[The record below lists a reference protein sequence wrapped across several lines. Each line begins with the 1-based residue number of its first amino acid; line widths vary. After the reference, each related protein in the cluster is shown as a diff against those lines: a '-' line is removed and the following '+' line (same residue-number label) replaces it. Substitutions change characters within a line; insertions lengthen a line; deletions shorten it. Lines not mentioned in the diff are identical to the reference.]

1 MVLYKQKKENINN
14 RRIIKMVGYSPLLI
28 MRYGTIC
35 FDNKIEFEER
45 DFFVRVM
52 VIFYE
57 GKKYNIVLVNGN
69 VIFFE

>member
-1 MVLYKQKKENINN
+1 
-14 RRIIKMVGYSPLLI
+14 MVGYSPSLI
-28 MRYGTIC
+28 MGYGTIC
-35 FDNKIEFEER
+35 CDNKIEFEER
-45 DFFVRVM
+45 DFLVRVM